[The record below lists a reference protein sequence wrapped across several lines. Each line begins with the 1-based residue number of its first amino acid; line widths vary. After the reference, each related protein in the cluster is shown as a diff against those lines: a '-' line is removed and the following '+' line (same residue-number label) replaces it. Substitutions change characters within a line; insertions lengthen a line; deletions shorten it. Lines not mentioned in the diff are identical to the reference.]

1 MNDEM
6 IIHGPLLK
14 MAFVSLK
21 PNSDKPRLQS
31 TGVCHARESL
41 TNHYSMNNICA

>member
-1 MNDEM
+1 MKT

-14 MAFVSLK
+14 MVTSGIK
-21 PNSDKPRLQS
+21 QNSDKPRLQS
-31 TGVCHARESL
+31 TGVCHARQSL